1 MDYYCECGWEFSG
14 GDENYVVTCRCGKPM
29 KPLMKKTEPVAEVPC
44 SDGLCPVVSLRDYT
58 PADKIKH
65 VTFSR
70 MEIEQVYECATCGP
84 LQVVDGVCMHIKP
97 EEDHEW
103 VE

>member
-1 MDYYCECGWEFSG
+1 
-14 GDENYVVTCRCGKPM
+14 M
-29 KPLMKKTEPVAEVPC
+29 KPLITKKDDGSKVPC
-44 SDGLCPVVSLRDYT
+44 SAGLCPVVSLRDYT

-70 MEIEQVYECATCGP
+70 MEIEQTYECATCGP

-103 VE
+103 MG

>member
-1 MDYYCECGWEFSG
+1 MGE
-14 GDENYVVTCRCGKPM
+14 
-29 KPLMKKTEPVAEVPC
+29 KTDKTAEG
-44 SDGLCPVVSLRDYT
+44 SNAGLCPVVSLRDYT
-58 PADKIKH
+58 PVDKIKH

-84 LQVVDGVCMHIKP
+84 LQVVNGVCMHIKP

>member
-1 MDYYCECGWEFSG
+1 MIDKIWKDYWDRMHKREE
-14 GDENYVVTCRCGKPM
+14 
-29 KPLMKKTEPVAEVPC
+29 KKKEEESAVAF

-58 PADKIKH
+58 PSDKIKH

-70 MEIEQVYECATCGP
+70 MEIEQTYDCATCGP

-97 EEDHEW
+97 EEEHDW
-103 VE
+103 MG